1 MEQFEPYNITILVS
15 GIVGFIF
22 LAQLIVVDLVALKGK
37 HTPGYP
43 IKPDHDDFLF
53 RAVRAH
59 SNSNES
65 VGIFILFVFFGVLSA
80 CNSYWLNIFSSVYL
94 IGRIAHM
101 FFYYTNIK
109 LARSVSFGLSLLG
122 LLGMF
127 IVSIISWF

>member
-1 MEQFEPYNITILVS
+1 MEHFSPYNITILVS
-15 GIVGFIF
+15 GIVGFMLF
-22 LAQLIVVDLVALKGK
+22 TQLTIADLIALKEK

-43 IKPDHDDFLF
+43 IKPNHKNFLF

-65 VGIFILFVFFGVLSA
+65 IGIFILFVFFGIFSG
-80 CNSYWLNIFSSVYL
+80 CDPQWLNILSSTYL

-101 FFYYTNIK
+101 FFYYANIG
-109 LARSVSFGLSLLG
+109 LARSVSFGLILIS

-127 IVSIISWF
+127 VVSILMWF